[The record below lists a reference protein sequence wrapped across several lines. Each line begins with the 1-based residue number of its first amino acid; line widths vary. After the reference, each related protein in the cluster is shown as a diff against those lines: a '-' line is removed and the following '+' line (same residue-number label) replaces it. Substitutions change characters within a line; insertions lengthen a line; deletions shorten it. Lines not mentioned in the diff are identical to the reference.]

1 MITVLGSTNTDMV
14 VKTAAFPR
22 PGETLIGGEFF
33 MFSGGKGANQA
44 VAAAR
49 MGGDVRFVSRVG
61 NDVFGKRALEE
72 FRKERLDTSFV
83 SVDAEQ
89 ASGTALILV
98 NGDGEN
104 EIVVAPGSNGTL
116 TEREVNDAREA
127 IEGAS
132 ILLMQ
137 LEVPLGSVL
146 HAARIAYAKGVRVI
160 LNPAPAQP
168 LPDDLYPMLYL
179 ITPNETEAEILTG
192 IPVTDEAS
200 QKKAASALLSKGVAH
215 VVLTLGAKGV
225 YYTDGIREVRVPAPK
240 VDVVDTTAAGDVFNG
255 VLAVG
260 LSVSDSWEKAMSLAV
275 KAASLSVTKM
285 GAQAGMPYAHEL
297 SDEK

>member
-1 MITVLGSTNTDMV
+1 MITILGSTNTDMV
-14 VKTAAFPR
+14 VKTATFPR

-49 MGGDVRFVSRVG
+49 MGGQVRFVSRVG
-61 NDVFGKRALEE
+61 DDIFGQRALEE
-72 FRKERLDTSFV
+72 FRKEGIDTRSV
-83 SVDAEQ
+83 SVDKDSP
-89 ASGTALILV
+89 SGTALILV
-98 NGDGEN
+98 NGEGEN

-116 TEREVNDAREA
+116 TEREVDDAQEA
-127 IEGAS
+127 IEGAD

-137 LEVPLGSVL
+137 LEVPLSSVV
-146 HAARIAYAKGVRVI
+146 HAARLAHAKGVKVI
-160 LNPAPAQP
+160 LNPAPARVLQ
-168 LPDDLYPMLYL
+168 DELYPLLHL

-192 IPVTDEAS
+192 ISVSDETS
-200 QKKAASALLSKGVAH
+200 QKKAAVALLAKGVAH
-215 VVLTLGAKGV
+215 VILTLGSRGV
-225 YYTDGIREVRVPAPK
+225 YYTDGSIEIRVPAPE

-260 LSVSDSWEKAMSLAV
+260 LSQSLPWEAAMSLAV

-285 GAQAGMPYAHEL
+285 GAQASMPYSPDL
-297 SDEK
+297 P